1 MDVKHELTHLPPSP
15 FERRLLACIEDGLPL
30 VPAPYAW
37 LAERLDTSE
46 TQVISA
52 LGEMVERGVIKRIG
66 IVVRHHELGYRA
78 NAMVVWD
85 IPDTRV
91 AEVGQRLG
99 GDPVVRLC
107 YRRPRRL
114 PEWRYNLFT
123 MVHGRD
129 RTSVLLEIDRLAMR
143 HALQGVPREV
153 LFSRRR
159 FKQRGARYARSD
171 DAISRRAIEAPP
183 SAIPVTT

>member
-1 MDVKHELTHLPPSP
+1 MDMKRSVTERTLTS
-15 FERRLLACIEDGLPL
+15 FQRRLLGRIEDGLPL
-30 VPAPYAW
+30 VATPYAW
-37 LAERLDTSE
+37 LAERLECSE
-46 TQVISA
+46 AQVIAA
-52 LGEMVERGVIKRIG
+52 LAELLERGVIKRLG

-85 IPDTRV
+85 IPDGRV
-91 AEVGQRLG
+91 GEVGRRLG
-99 GDPVVRLC
+99 RDPVVRLC

-129 RTSVLLEIDRLAMR
+129 RADVQAEIEGLARR
-143 HALQGVPREV
+143 HGLDSVPREV

-159 FKQRGARYARSD
+159 FKQRGACYIRPDDRSRTTPG
-171 DAISRRAIEAPP
+171 SVPP
-183 SAIPVTT
+183 PPILATT

>member
-1 MDVKHELTHLPPSP
+1 MKRTGMDTLPTP
-15 FERRLLACIEDGLPL
+15 FQRRLLGRIEDGLPL
-30 VPAPYAW
+30 VTAPYAW
-37 LAERLDTSE
+37 LAERLECSE
-46 TQVISA
+46 AEVIAA
-52 LGEMVERGVIKRIG
+52 LAELLEHGVIKRLG
-66 IVVRHHELGYRA
+66 IVVRHRELGYRA

-85 IPDTRV
+85 IPDE
-91 AEVGQRLG
+91 AVGEFGRRLG

-129 RTSVLLEIDRLAMR
+129 RASVLTEIDRLA
-143 HALQGVPREV
+143 AQYGLETVPREV

-159 FKQRGARYARSD
+159 FKQRGARYVRHD
-171 DAISRRAIEAPP
+171 DGAHAPSAPVLPP
-183 SAIPVTT
+183 SILATP